1 MKLAAQIISL
11 VGIAISALYSYLK
24 GWPFEGVTALLGF
37 CGTYISTFFMSAPSG
52 SMSQKTGDN
61 SNAYQSGRD
70 ININK

>member
-11 VGIAISALYSYLK
+11 VGIVVSAFYSHLK
-24 GWPFEGVTALLGF
+24 GWPFEGISALLGF
-37 CGTYISTFFMSAPSG
+37 CGTYISTFFMSSSAS
-52 SMSQKTGDN
+52 SMNQKTGSN